1 MWPFLLFIKIENAF
15 VLMQMSLVN
24 MLPWGNKGQKWLNF
38 HTTRWRVRT
47 ATKMS
52 TYPGS
57 LLILSKR
64 FLAYQCFSH
73 VRAYPNVLVIIS
85 KEEISHNENRNC
97 WNVPRQWLVV
107 NVHSH
112 DYFLPPRGLRQMQP
126 LHFRSTFSSGENEI
140 ILRVHILN
148 LDGMKTASDVHKL
161 TIGEK
166 KLSGSCWINVNSSA
180 ISFSQIYA

>member
-1 MWPFLLFIKIENAF
+1 MLFTS
-15 VLMQMSLVN
+15 Q
-24 MLPWGNKGQKWLNF
+24 
-38 HTTRWRVRT
+38 
-47 ATKMS
+47 
-52 TYPGS
+52 
-57 LLILSKR
+57 
-64 FLAYQCFSH
+64 
-73 VRAYPNVLVIIS
+73 NVLVIIS

-161 TIGEK
+161 PIGEK
-166 KLSGSCWINVNSSA
+166 KCLTFWVLSNQCKFIHNFISKNLFIISSFR
-180 ISFSQIYA
+180 IVKKYFQQNQKLSWLVDQTNYHSRM

>member
-1 MWPFLLFIKIENAF
+1 MLFTS
-15 VLMQMSLVN
+15 Q
-24 MLPWGNKGQKWLNF
+24 
-38 HTTRWRVRT
+38 
-47 ATKMS
+47 
-52 TYPGS
+52 
-57 LLILSKR
+57 
-64 FLAYQCFSH
+64 
-73 VRAYPNVLVIIS
+73 NVLVIIS

-180 ISFSQIYA
+180 ISFSQIYACFNNSISNKLTSSVDWWTKQIMIRGCNNTIIISYLSSLFTSAIRVIW